1 MDKMGNEAGC
11 PEDRYT
17 AAEKLKSEGKL
28 AEAVAALEA
37 LAADEPGFTLAYS
50 AMSA

>member
-1 MDKMGNEAGC
+1 MAKMGNEENC
-11 PEDRYT
+11 PEDRYV

-37 LAADEPGFTLAYS
+37 LAAD
-50 AMSA
+50 